1 MSDIIKLAVEAKE
14 KSYSPYSNFK
24 VGACIEGDN
33 GKFYTGCNIESVSF
47 TPTICAER
55 NAIGAAVMDGC
66 KSFKKVAVACSGK
79 GFAWPCGVCRQM
91 LAEFGIDT
99 IVIVVD
105 KDGNTKSRM
114 LKDLLPE
121 AFVTYEE
128 KEN

>member
-1 MSDIIKLAVEAKE
+1 MSEIINRAIEAKE

-33 GKFYTGCNIESVSF
+33 GKLYSGCNIESVSF

-55 NAIGAAVMDGC
+55 NAIGQAVMDGC
-66 KSFKKVAVACSGK
+66 KRFTKVAVACSGD

-91 LAEFGIDT
+91 LAEFGLDMI
-99 IVIVVD
+99 IIVVD

-121 AFVTYEE
+121 AFTSYEE
-128 KEN
+128 E

>member
-1 MSDIIKLAVEAKE
+1 MSDIITKAVEAKE

-33 GKFYTGCNIESVSF
+33 GKLYSGCNIESVSF

-55 NAIGAAVMDGC
+55 NAIGQAVMDGC
-66 KSFKKVAVACSGK
+66 KTFKRVAIACSGD

-91 LAEFGIDT
+91 LAEFGLDM

-105 KDGNTKSRM
+105 KEGNTKSRM
-114 LKDLLPE
+114 LRDLLPE
-121 AFVTYEE
+121 AFTSLDV
-128 KEN
+128 

>member
-1 MSDIIKLAVEAKE
+1 MSEIINRAIEAKE

-33 GKFYTGCNIESVSF
+33 GKLYSGCNIESVSY

-55 NAIGAAVMDGC
+55 NAIGQAVMDGC
-66 KSFKKVAVACSGK
+66 KTFKRVAIACSGE

-91 LAEFGIDT
+91 LAEFGLDM

-105 KDGNTKSRM
+105 KEGNTKSRT
-114 LKDLLPE
+114 LKDLIPE
-121 AFVTYEE
+121 AFTSYEE
-128 KEN
+128 A

>member
-33 GKFYTGCNIESVSF
+33 GKMYTGCNIESVSY

-55 NAIGAAVMDGC
+55 NAIGQAVMDGC
-66 KSFKKVAVACSGK
+66 KRFKRVAVSNSGD

-91 LAEFGIDT
+91 LVEFGLDMMI
-99 IVIVVD
+99 IVVD

-121 AFVTYEE
+121 TFTSYDEG
-128 KEN
+128 

>member
-1 MSDIIKLAVEAKE
+1 MSDIIKKAVEAKE
-14 KSYSPYSNFK
+14 MAYVPYSGFK
-24 VGACIEGDN
+24 VGACIEGEN
-33 GKFYTGCNIESVSF
+33 GKLYTGCNIESVSF

-55 NAIGAAVMDGC
+55 NAIGQAVMDGC
-66 KSFKKVAVACSGK
+66 KRFTRVAVACSGD

-91 LAEFGIDT
+91 LVEFGLDM

-121 AFVTYEE
+121 AFVSY
-128 KEN
+128 KEG

>member
-1 MSDIIKLAVEAKE
+1 MSDIVKKAIEAKE
-14 KSYSPYSNFK
+14 HSYSPYSKFM

-33 GKFYTGCNIESVSF
+33 GKLYSGCNIESVTF

-66 KSFKKVAVACSGK
+66 KTFKKVAIACSGD

-91 LAEFGIDT
+91 LGEFGLDML
-99 IVIVVD
+99 VIVVD
-105 KDGNTKSRM
+105 KEGNTKSRA

-121 AFVTYEE
+121 AFTSFNE
-128 KEN
+128 